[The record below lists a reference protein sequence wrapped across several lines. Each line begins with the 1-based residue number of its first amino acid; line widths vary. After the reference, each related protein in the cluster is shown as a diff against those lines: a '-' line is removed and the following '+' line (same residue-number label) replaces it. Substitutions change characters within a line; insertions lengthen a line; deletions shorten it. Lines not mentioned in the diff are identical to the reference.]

1 MELKSTSRSFPESS
15 VDILLHGFRSSC
27 CFSSCLCLLASVG
40 LFSGCLSS
48 LNPFAEEK
56 PKGSEASS
64 IQAIPE
70 SPEDVAP
77 VLEAAPTGVQ
87 EVVELSK
94 PVSGELLAEEKEGF
108 QFLFQTDVRSYRTSN
123 VSRSRVDEDSAAIT
137 EYTLVGRLFFPATDA
152 LPSSFSLRPS
162 LTLLAQRAYFGQ
174 YTIDSSDSTDDS
186 LKALDYEFHSAIL
199 DSEISLPSQWKL
211 ALSLGYDELLEFREY
226 DKLYHALTPSLSF
239 GRDFRFSGNGLLN
252 LEVSADYALTKTYRQ
267 YAVEGVFDDAG
278 DNLRTAFSL
287 SYAKPFGSTGR
298 VYLTPS
304 ASIMRTAYTKPDAI
318 GRVDYLAHAEV
329 SAFVRI
335 MPWLYLRA
343 FGNYQDKMANDKAK
357 SILGDYAEYE
367 NWEAGLGLG
376 ASFSF

>member
-1 MELKSTSRSFPESS
+1 MALCPA
-15 VDILLHGFRSSC
+15 LL
-27 CFSSCLCLLASVG
+27 LLLGAVG
-40 LFSGCLSS
+40 LFSGCFSG
-48 LNPFAEEK
+48 LNPFADKKNIPVE
-56 PKGSEASS
+56 SS
-64 IQAIPE
+64 PVVAVEE
-70 SPEDVAP
+70 SPEDGAP
-77 VLEAAPTGVQ
+77 ALESAPTGVQ
-87 EVVELSK
+87 EVVELST
-94 PVSGELLAEEKEGF
+94 PVSGELLAEAKEEF
-108 QFLFQTDVRSYRTSN
+108 KFLLQADVRSYRSSN
-123 VSRSRVDEDSAAIT
+123 VSRSRIVVDSAAIT
-137 EYTLVGRLFFPATDA
+137 EYTLVGRLVFPVMDSA
-152 LPSSFSLRPS
+152 SSTFSLQPS
-162 LTLLAQRAYFGQ
+162 LTLLGQRAYFGQ
-174 YTIDSSDSTDDS
+174 YAIDSSDTTDDS

-298 VYLTPS
+298 VYLAPS

-318 GRVDYLAHAEV
+318 GRVDYLAHAEL

-343 FGNYQDKMANDKAK
+343 FGSYQDKMANDKAK
-357 SILGDYAEYE
+357 SILGDFAEYE
-367 NWEAGLGLG
+367 NWDAGLGLG